1 MKDLWPMIYDVW
13 PKWPK
18 KIQQRSKIKAT
29 SATCAD
35 LRFKPHPPSSS
46 FSSAKYF
53 GCHKYCL
60 HWFGTKM
67 LSSTKDLFSFR
78 SYIYHMTKWTKYIFL
93 RMDWTFL
100 LLTGTFWGGLGM
112 KGVFGLSN
120 NTVFIT
126 WISLFW
132 KEIYISRQLNLFLRT
147 MFVVVGLSFVTTTLN
162 G

>member
-1 MKDLWPMIYDVW
+1 MMCDQNDQRRSSKDLRLKPPLRPVLIWDSSPTPLPPPFPPPNILVATNIASTDLG
-13 PKWPK
+13 PKCWAQQ
-18 KIQQRSKIKAT
+18 KI
-29 SATCAD
+29 
-35 LRFKPHPPSSS
+35 
-46 FSSAKYF
+46 
-53 GCHKYCL
+53 CL
-60 HWFGTKM
+60 VLEVIFITW
-67 LSSTKDLFSFR
+67 R
-78 SYIYHMTKWTKYIFL
+78 KWTEYIFL